1 VTNELFEVASSPN
14 IVTLADQLSP
24 ADEAELGR
32 IVTLL
37 RLNPWPDGVLKFSLH
52 LDEVEVIVYNDGAW
66 NVIYRIVSR
75 TLQLLD
81 AWQAAHRPDA

>member
-1 VTNELFEVASSPN
+1 MANELFEVASSPN
-14 IVTLADQLSP
+14 IVTLADQLSL
-24 ADEAELGR
+24 ADQAELGR

-52 LDEVEVIVYNDGAW
+52 LDEGEVIVDNDGAW
-66 NVIYRIVSR
+66 NVIYRIVAR

-81 AWQAAHRPDA
+81 AWQTQP